1 MAGPDRR
8 AAVPDV
14 TVTGVTLR
22 AQDVLPGDLFAALD
36 RLGGVPGAVRRRTGQ
51 RGEQVAGQH
60 VLGALLSPTSPSPA

>member
-22 AQDVLPGDLFAALD
+22 AQDVLPGDLFVAPGSAA
-36 RLGGVPGAVRRRTGQ
+36 RSRC
-51 RGEQVAGQH
+51 
-60 VLGALLSPTSPSPA
+60 SPMPRVSRS